1 MPNNGGLFDKN
12 ADEAIPTAISAAGS
26 IPYIG
31 FFVGGAILLV
41 GMTAINAWLYVQR
54 NDPCRDRYRDRRDR
68 DWDRWDRD
76 RERRDRWDDESLD

>member
-12 ADEAIPTAISAAGS
+12 ADEAIPTSISAAGS

-54 NDPCRDRYRDRRDR
+54 NNSRRDRYRDRRDL
-68 DWDRWDRD
+68 DRD
-76 RERRDRWDDESLD
+76 RDRDRRDRWDDEPLD